1 MREGAE
7 NKEQN
12 IMPPQRDTTHPDILQ
27 IGTFSLDRQLYGV
40 NILRM
45 REILLPQDI
54 VRVPRAPRIMEGV
67 INLRGQV
74 IPVVSLR
81 ARMNIPLRPFDKKTR
96 IINME
101 INDMVVGFLVD
112 SIEHIHTSNPPT
124 FRSRRPRFPPA
135 TRSASSAWRRPTTP
149 CWFCSIPIA
158 LSPPTNF
165 WKVSRNK
172 RSSSRGLSCP
182 EVPRFPPP
190 RHGPSRPPHAS
201 PKNRADTRRNR
212 SYSRYAHDF
221 SPFFTLTKRT
231 SLRI

>member
-112 SIEHIHTSNPPT
+112 SIEHIHIVKSADIQEPPT
-124 FRSRRPRFPPA
+124 
-135 TRSASSAWRRPTTP
+135 TLSAGDEGCIIGMAQTDDAMLVLLDPDR
-149 CWFCSIPIA
+149 
-158 LSPPTNF
+158 L
-165 WKVSRNK
+165 VSTDELLE
-172 RSSSRGLSCP
+172 GLK
-182 EVPRFPPP
+182 E
-190 RHGPSRPPHAS
+190 
-201 PKNRADTRRNR
+201 
-212 SYSRYAHDF
+212 
-221 SPFFTLTKRT
+221 
-231 SLRI
+231 